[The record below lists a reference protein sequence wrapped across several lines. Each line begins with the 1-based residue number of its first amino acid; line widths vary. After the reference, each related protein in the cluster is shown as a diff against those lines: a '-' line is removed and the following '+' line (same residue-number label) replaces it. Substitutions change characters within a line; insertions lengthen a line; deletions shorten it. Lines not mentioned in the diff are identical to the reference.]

1 MIDISVTG
9 LIKSFD
15 LEKKILD
22 GITFQIDT
30 GERVGLLGKNGAGKT
45 TLFRI
50 LTGELDYD
58 AGEVSIA
65 SGRRL
70 GLISQIPVY
79 PEGYTVEDVLKS
91 AFSRM
96 QRMEDEMNA
105 LSQQMANGDES
116 EETLRRYGEL
126 SAKFEGLGGY
136 DTETPINKVANG
148 LSIPPRLARFGHD
161 LARDGFGA
169 RDERERAFNR
179 KQADKPQCDHTP
191 EKRHDPL
198 RRFFEDNP
206 QHEHR
211 QNEPAC
217 ADAEVHELQKDVI
230 HDDSPFDKGRSF
242 SAPRRVPCRS
252 RGSTW

>member
-70 GLISQIPVY
+70 GLISQIPRA
-79 PEGYTVEDVLKS
+79 TRSKTC
-91 AFSRM
+91 SR
-96 QRMEDEMNA
+96 
-105 LSQQMANGDES
+105 
-116 EETLRRYGEL
+116 
-126 SAKFEGLGGY
+126 
-136 DTETPINKVANG
+136 
-148 LSIPPRLARFGHD
+148 ARF
-161 LARDGFGA
+161 
-169 RDERERAFNR
+169 RA
-179 KQADKPQCDHTP
+179 
-191 EKRHDPL
+191 
-198 RRFFEDNP
+198 
-206 QHEHR
+206 
-211 QNEPAC
+211 
-217 ADAEVHELQKDVI
+217 
-230 HDDSPFDKGRSF
+230 
-242 SAPRRVPCRS
+242 CRGW
-252 RGSTW
+252 RTR